1 MRPYL
6 AFTLLA
12 VATLAVGVRALAQDD
27 PEKPEEEA
35 KKPKL
40 AYTGEIT
47 ELESSS
53 FRIKPWDPDLP
64 KRVQVTAG
72 QATRY
77 FKQDEC
83 KRDDI
88 KPGDFVFIVEQTRER
103 PYIRPK
109 KDETPDERAAREAK
123 LKEMAEEIAKKP
135 GKALLV
141 LRLWPAGDADV
152 TPELHASASALFLG
166 SHGFFQGFSRG
177 SVNVPKGHSPRTVG
191 IVKTV
196 RPLVVMAYKRDADD
210 QTKSSHSFFRPIKP
224 AVKKT
229 DEEKVKQ
236 EFAFEPVDKTVW
248 IDLLP
253 MKPEQLKKGHTV
265 VVQTPTPIG
274 TDGTLQALMI
284 AECPAPYVPPKQER
298 KLILRERGERGKK
311 D

>member
-6 AFTLLA
+6 ACTLLA
-12 VATLAVGVRALAQDD
+12 VATLAVGVRALAQDE

-47 ELESSS
+47 DLEASS
-53 FRIKPWDPDLP
+53 FRIKPWDPNLP

-72 QATRY
+72 QSTRY
-77 FKQDEC
+77 FRQDEC
-83 KRDDI
+83 KRDDV
-88 KPGDFVFIVEQTRER
+88 KPGDFVFIVEQAREK

-135 GKALLV
+135 GKPLV
-141 LRLWPAGDADV
+141 VIRLWPAGDADV
-152 TPELHASASALFLG
+152 TPELRASASALYLG
-166 SHGFFQGFSRG
+166 AHGFMQGFSRG
-177 SVNVPKGHSPRTVG
+177 SVNVPKGHAPRTVG
-191 IVKTV
+191 IVKSV
-196 RPLVVMAYKRDADD
+196 RPLVVSAYKRDEDEE
-210 QTKSSHSFFRPIKP
+210 TNSRSFFKPIKAP
-224 AVKKT
+224 VKKT
-229 DEEKVKQ
+229 DQEKVK
-236 EFAFEPVDKTVW
+236 EDFAFDPQDKTVW
-248 IDLLP
+248 VHLLP

-274 TDGTLQALMI
+274 ADGTLQALLI
-284 AECPAPYVPPKQER
+284 AECPQPYVPPKQER